1 MGLWLSWESASL
13 ARRRSG
19 VRVPSAPPKV
29 TFVKP
34 FSPPF
39 FRALS
44 TFNRQQMRR
53 VLRSSAGITFT
64 PRHAISSALSSKLAS
79 SRFCDLKDKSSCRK
93 ESRLKFSLVYMA
105 LIFSISCSALAIIY
119 RSYLTLTPVSASV

>member
-34 FSPPF
+34 FPPPF
-39 FRALS
+39 FGVSPKLS
-44 TFNRQQMRR
+44 LQQIRR
-53 VLRSSAGITFT
+53 VLRSCVGITFT
-64 PRHAISSALSSKLAS
+64 HRHAISSALSSKLAS
-79 SRFCDLKDKSSCRK
+79 SRFCDLKYKSSCRK

-119 RSYLTLTPVSASV
+119 RSPLTLTPTSASV